1 MPSGDMQDTL
11 GILIIPGMTEQ
22 RDDYS
27 PIIKCLQEE
36 GYVCSFLEPDGYGM
50 CGEDTDWKNW
60 LRQSRD
66 AVLGMKKHFGPV
78 YALGHSAG
86 ALLSLILGEEHLV
99 DGVVSLAAPLVL
111 RKESL
116 RPVKRRLFSQN
127 RECESI
133 ESRKESSCHRY
144 IFSHRR
150 IRNVRRLGMMTQM
163 NLGQLRCPVLIAQ
176 GDEDPFSEWES
187 LERIRE
193 GCQSVYMQQ
202 VTPDGYLDLKLETE
216 GQMLKE
222 RLLDFL
228 SESNEMR
235 RSAETEPI
243 MF

>member
-1 MPSGDMQDTL
+1 
-11 GILIIPGMTEQ
+11 
-22 RDDYS
+22 
-27 PIIKCLQEE
+27 
-36 GYVCSFLEPDGYGM
+36 
-50 CGEDTDWKNW
+50 
-60 LRQSRD
+60 
-66 AVLGMKKHFGPV
+66 
-78 YALGHSAG
+78 
-86 ALLSLILGEEHLV
+86 
-99 DGVVSLAAPLVL
+99 
-111 RKESL
+111 
-116 RPVKRRLFSQN
+116 
-127 RECESI
+127 
-133 ESRKESSCHRY
+133 
-144 IFSHRR
+144 
-150 IRNVRRLGMMTQM
+150 MMTQM